1 MATAARV
8 APARPEVEARRRR
21 RKVRRAIRSRRITGF
36 AARRPSEIP
45 AAKFTVGQL
54 LNLRQGSVV
63 QTAMRVANDV
73 PIRINKTLLGWGRFE
88 VVGDRLA
95 VRITELA

>member
-8 APARPEVEARRRR
+8 APAPAQIEAETQESAKNPIEVYHWLRCQTT
-21 RKVRRAIRSRRITGF
+21 V
-36 AARRPSEIP
+36 EIP
-45 AAKFTVGQL
+45 AAKFTVGNL
-54 LNLRQGSVV
+54 LNLRPGSVV
-63 QTAMRVANDV
+63 QTATRVANDV

>member
-8 APARPEVEARRRR
+8 APARPEVEAQ
-21 RKVRRAIRSRRITGF
+21 APETMTGPIE
-36 AARRPSEIP
+36 AYHWLRCQTTVEIP

-88 VVGDRLA
+88 VMGDRLA